1 MAGRPRTID
10 EYLFH
15 ADDPLPANLVRKL
28 VKARIAEN
36 ARCRRARGTGRPVR
50 GNH

>member
-15 ADDPLPANLVRKL
+15 ADDPLPASLVRKL
-28 VKARIAEN
+28 VKARFAEN
-36 ARCRRARGTGRPVR
+36 AR
-50 GNH
+50 